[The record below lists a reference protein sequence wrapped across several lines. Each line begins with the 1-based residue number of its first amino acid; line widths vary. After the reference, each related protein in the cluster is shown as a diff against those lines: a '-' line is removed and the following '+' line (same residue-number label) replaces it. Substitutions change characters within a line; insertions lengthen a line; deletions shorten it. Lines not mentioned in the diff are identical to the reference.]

1 MGRSMPMFAL
11 LAGIT
16 LSTFSAT
23 AQNRFSLKSVD
34 VDLPTS
40 DRMLPNG
47 PGADAADICL
57 ACHSAGM
64 VLNQP
69 ALSKA
74 QWQAEVEKMRLAYR
88 APVDPKDVDAIVAY
102 LVRIAGTD

>member
-1 MGRSMPMFAL
+1 MGRNAPMFAL
-11 LAGIT
+11 LAGT

-23 AQNRFSLKSVD
+23 AQNDFSLTSVN

-40 DRMLPNG
+40 DRALPDG
-47 PGADAADICL
+47 PGADKASICL

-74 QWQAEVEKMRLAYR
+74 QWHAEVEKMRLAYK

-102 LVRIAGTD
+102 LVKIAGTDY

>member
-1 MGRSMPMFAL
+1 MGRSVPMFAL

-23 AQNRFSLKSVD
+23 AQNGFSLKSVK

-40 DRMLPNG
+40 DRTLPDG
-47 PGADAADICL
+47 PGADKATICL

-74 QWQAEVEKMRLAYR
+74 QWRAVVEKMRLAFR

-102 LVRIAGTD
+102 LVRVAGAG

>member
-1 MGRSMPMFAL
+1 MGRNVPMFAL

-16 LSTFSAT
+16 LSTFSAM
-23 AQNRFSLKSVD
+23 AQNGFSLTSVN

-40 DRMLPNG
+40 DRVLPDG
-47 PGADAADICL
+47 PGADVANICL

-64 VLNQP
+64 VMNQP

>member
-1 MGRSMPMFAL
+1 
-11 LAGIT
+11 
-16 LSTFSAT
+16 
-23 AQNRFSLKSVD
+23 
-34 VDLPTS
+34 
-40 DRMLPNG
+40 
-47 PGADAADICL
+47 
-57 ACHSAGM
+57 M